1 MLSTVDVPEALEKQY
16 ENNKKLA
23 REIAGALYGGVE
35 RRLNAEVDLLSV
47 DDLAYVYLRGPAY
60 FKFYHT
66 DRLLRMFSE
75 GDIVPV
81 GPRYP
86 EKYAKIIC
94 DFAADVIFFSLAKTL
109 ASRIVELNKRVV
121 EAD

>member
-86 EKYAKIIC
+86 EKYAKIY
-94 DFAADVIFFSLAKTL
+94 VI
-109 ASRIVELNKRVV
+109 SRLMSSSSRWPRRWQ
-121 EAD
+121 AGSSS